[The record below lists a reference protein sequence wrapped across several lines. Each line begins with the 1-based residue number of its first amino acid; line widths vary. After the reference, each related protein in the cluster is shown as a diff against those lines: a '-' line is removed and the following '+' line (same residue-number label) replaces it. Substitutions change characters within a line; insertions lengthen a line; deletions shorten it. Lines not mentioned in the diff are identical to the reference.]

1 MNTKTGSAA
10 AAARACLARLAGA
23 LALALSPAFVNAAAW
38 SPDSAVEIVVPS
50 GPGSGLDTTARS
62 VQRIMQAK
70 RLLPVA
76 STVVNKP
83 GGGGTLAYLY
93 VNQHPGNASYVSIT
107 SPGVVTNKIVGAA
120 EVDYRDLT
128 PLAQLF
134 EENIAFMVRP
144 DSRFKTAREL
154 VDQLK
159 KDPASV
165 TFGIATALG
174 GANHIAAASALKA
187 AGVDVKRVR
196 NVVYKSGGE
205 VTTALLGAHLDVVP
219 IAAPV
224 ALRQLEAGKVRVLAV
239 SSPERLTGAFA
250 SVPTWRE
257 LGVDSTYSSWRGVV
271 GPRGLTAEQ
280 VAYWDGV
287 FAKLAALDEWKQELE
302 KRLWVP
308 TYLDSA
314 HSRAFLEQQR
324 KEHHAIL
331 TELGLA
337 K

>member
-1 MNTKTGSAA
+1 
-10 AAARACLARLAGA
+10 
-23 LALALSPAFVNAAAW
+23 
-38 SPDSAVEIVVPS
+38 
-50 GPGSGLDTTARS
+50 
-62 VQRIMQAK
+62 
-70 RLLPVA
+70 
-76 STVVNKP
+76 
-83 GGGGTLAYLY
+83 
-93 VNQHPGNASYVSIT
+93 
-107 SPGVVTNKIVGAA
+107 
-120 EVDYRDLT
+120 
-128 PLAQLF
+128 
-134 EENIAFMVRP
+134 MVRP

-187 AGVDVKRVR
+187 AGVDVKRLR

-257 LGVDSTYSSWRGVV
+257 LGIDSTYSSWRGVV
-271 GPRGLTAEQ
+271 GPRGLSAEQ
-280 VAYWDGV
+280 IAYWDGV

-308 TYLDSA
+308 TYLDSER
-314 HSRAFLEQQR
+314 SKAFLEQQR